1 MKGQGVGNIYMQIEV
16 LYLSHYW
23 QANVMLE
30 YGLEDAEGLL
40 SKNLGNATK
49 NLTQVEHDLDFLR

>member
-1 MKGQGVGNIYMQIEV
+1 
-16 LYLSHYW
+16 
-23 QANVMLE
+23 MLE

-49 NLTQVEHDLDFLR
+49 NLTQVEHDLDFLRYAYSYNCVCVGL